1 MKKILVCVMLG
12 AIAAVG
18 VQGNV
23 PAETPTA
30 GANFD
35 WPQWRGPAR
44 TGISEEKGW
53 LQAWPA
59 EGPKILWQAALG
71 TGFSSF
77 ATQGDRVY
85 TLGHKDGKDV
95 VWCLNANTG
104 EEVWKFEYPA
114 ALYDIQHEG
123 GPSSTP
129 TIDGDRVYTLSK
141 QGDVFCLNA
150 ATGAKIWHDVLPE
163 DLGAEIP
170 RWGFSGSP
178 VVSGELL
185 ILDAGPV
192 AALNKMTGK
201 TVWMSPD
208 YKVGYSS
215 PVLLELEGKPCVAL
229 FNGSGLVVVDVA
241 DGKPV
246 ADLYPW
252 GREVNAAAPIVS
264 GNKIL
269 VSSSY
274 NQGAALVEV
283 ANGKQTQLW
292 KNANMRNHINSSVK
306 WNDHVYG
313 FDDKDLRCIDFNTG
327 EPTWTQDGLGKGSL
341 MLADGK
347 LIILSESGEL
357 VLAEAAPDAFKE
369 LARAQVLG
377 GKCWTVPVL
386 SNGKVFCRN
395 AAGDMVC
402 VSLARE

>member
-192 AALNKMTGK
+192 A
-201 TVWMSPD
+201 
-208 YKVGYSS
+208 
-215 PVLLELEGKPCVAL
+215 
-229 FNGSGLVVVDVA
+229 
-241 DGKPV
+241 
-246 ADLYPW
+246 DLYPW